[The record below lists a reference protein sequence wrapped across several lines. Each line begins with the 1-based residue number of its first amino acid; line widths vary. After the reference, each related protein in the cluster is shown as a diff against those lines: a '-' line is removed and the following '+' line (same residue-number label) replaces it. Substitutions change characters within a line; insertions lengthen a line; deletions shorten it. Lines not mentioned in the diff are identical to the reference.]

1 MPAFDCIHLAHAIST
16 RKESFIVQI
25 ANFKKGTTVFGA
37 FGIIAAIS
45 LGPARPGLAQTETT
59 ETAPVSPYV
68 SQTIELTF
76 TDAEGLGDAVGTVTL
91 QDSEYGLIL
100 TPALTNL
107 SPGIH
112 GFHVHTNPDCGPA
125 EKDGTIVPG
134 LAAGG
139 HFDPEETGVHEG
151 PYGDGHL
158 GDLPPLYVDAE
169 GNANTPILA
178 PRLTVATLANR
189 SLMIHM
195 HGDNFSDDPAPLGG
209 GGARLA
215 CGVITDGTFTA
226 E

>member
-1 MPAFDCIHLAHAIST
+1 MQLAYLNKAI
-16 RKESFIVQI
+16 
-25 ANFKKGTTVFGA
+25 KKTSALSA
-37 FGIIAAIS
+37 FGLVAAIALS
-45 LGPARPGLAQTETT
+45 SNQASLAQASLAQ
-59 ETAPVSPYV
+59 APEVDAPEMPLPSPYV
-68 SQTIELTF
+68 SQTVELTL

-107 SPGIH
+107 SPGLH
-112 GFHVHTNPDCGPA
+112 GFHVHVNPACGPA
-125 EKDGTIVPG
+125 EKEGNMVPG

-139 HFDPEETGVHEG
+139 HFDPAETGVHEG

-178 PRLTVATLANR
+178 PRLTVATIANR
-189 SLMIHM
+189 SLMVHM

-209 GGARLA
+209 GGSRLA
-215 CGVITDGTFTA
+215 CGVISASTIA
-226 E
+226 ESE